1 MMSRISSN
9 NLFAHSMLR
18 KMWLYIISL
27 VVLMIAGP
35 GRLLMQIDNLLMWN
49 PSITRRE
56 LMANLIYYAQFTN
69 QLNLV
74 IVIAITVAFAFFSF
88 RYLYSRSKVDLYHS
102 MAIKRKDMYRQ
113 IVLSAIIPLVIIRTI
128 TFLAILG
135 VFAAKGILVGY
146 TFGMVFT
153 TYILGIIFS
162 LIFFSLT
169 VIAISITGNLLAGG
183 LATLALFSLTEMI
196 FNVYD
201 SYKNFCFETVSYIT
215 EFSWIRFLLSP
226 LTAMRSFG
234 VMIEDSIPE
243 LIVILVIMVLLYF
256 AAGAAFVVRPSE
268 GYNKAVVYKG
278 LNPVIRIL
286 ATMIFAMTAGMYVVF
301 VQNTL
306 TQTWYWISFIVAGIL
321 VFCLTNSI
329 IYSDFRKS
337 LARLPELAI
346 ALVAAAVIAVIF
358 LYDLTGYDRYIPK
371 EDSIESVAVAF
382 ESLDTEQSIYEVD
395 KGPEGGSLEYTD
407 STQYIL
413 KHMESDKIKEA
424 INLATIGVSELKP
437 YKSVFDRQQGNAA
450 VPIAKTTYSYGHPDN
465 VQKNCY
471 VIKYKLKSGR
481 SVYRSYNASISATYN
496 DTAAFYDSE
505 EYKNVVNGLDNII
518 KYGNIG
524 VIRINGLNYSEIGK
538 ITGTDVEAFLENYRK
553 DVFDRTLDDMK
564 KEYPIANLS
573 SSGDE
578 KNYEGFYLSG
588 YYIYPCDTNTVDFLK
603 SKGIELEDS
612 HPSVSDL
619 AQTINKITVSVYD
632 EANDGSKQVEYLPG
646 SDDDIINKII
656 SCGIV
661 DQYSY
666 VNSVLRE
673 YDSQVSIIC
682 NYLNLEGYVNDA
694 YLSIPIKD
702 MPKQVYTDL
711 ESAEIVQ
718 W

>member
-74 IVIAITVAFAFFSF
+74 IVIAIAVAFAFFSF

-169 VIAISITGNLLAGG
+169 VIAITLTGNILAGG
-183 LATLALFSLTEMI
+183 LATLALLSMAEMI

-321 VFCLTNSI
+321 VFCLVNSI

-337 LARLPELAI
+337 FARIGELAI

-358 LYDLTGYDRYIPK
+358 LYDLAGYDRYIPSENK
-371 EDSIESVAVAF
+371 IESVAVAF
-382 ESLDTEQSIYEVD
+382 ESIDTEQNIYELG
-395 KGPEGGSLEYTD
+395 KGPNGTVLDYTD
-407 STQYIL
+407 NTQYIL
-413 KHMESDKIKEA
+413 SHMESDKIKEA
-424 INLATIGVSELKP
+424 LNLATVGVSELKP
-437 YKSVFDRQQGNAA
+437 YKSVFDRQQDNVA

-471 VIKYKLKSGR
+471 IIKYKLKSGR
-481 SVYRSYNASISATYN
+481 TVYRQYYASMSATYN
-496 DTAAFYDSE
+496 DTAAFYDTE
-505 EYKNVVNGLDNII
+505 EYKNVACGLDNII
-518 KYGNIG
+518 KYGDIG
-524 VIRINGLNYSEIGK
+524 LIKINELTYSEIGK
-538 ITGTDVEAFLENYRK
+538 IAGTDVDAFLENYRK
-553 DVFDRTLDDMK
+553 DVFNRTLDDMK
-564 KEYPIANLS
+564 KEYPVASIS
-573 SSGDE
+573 SSIDE
-578 KNYEGFYLSG
+578 KSNGGYYLSG
-588 YYIYPCDTNTVDFLK
+588 YYIYPCDTNTIVFLK
-603 SKGIELEDS
+603 SKGIELRES
-612 HPSVSDL
+612 YPNINEL

-632 EANDGSKQVEYLPG
+632 EENDGNKQVEYLPG
-646 SDDDIINKII
+646 SDDAIINQII
-656 SCGIV
+656 SVGV
-661 DQYSY
+661 LDQYSY

-682 NYLNLEGYVNDA
+682 NYLNLEGYVNDS
-694 YLSIPIKD
+694 YLCIPIKD
-702 MPKQVYTDL
+702 MPSQVYTDL
-711 ESAEIVQ
+711 ESAEIMQ

>member
-74 IVIAITVAFAFFSF
+74 IVIAIAVAFAFFSF

-169 VIAISITGNLLAGG
+169 VIAITLTGNILAGG
-183 LATLALFSLTEMI
+183 LATLALLSMAEMI

-518 KYGNIG
+518 KY
-524 VIRINGLNYSEIGK
+524 VTS
-538 ITGTDVEAFLENYRK
+538 V
-553 DVFDRTLDDMK
+553 
-564 KEYPIANLS
+564 
-573 SSGDE
+573 
-578 KNYEGFYLSG
+578 LSG
-588 YYIYPCDTNTVDFLK
+588 LM
-603 SKGIELEDS
+603 G
-612 HPSVSDL
+612 
-619 AQTINKITVSVYD
+619 
-632 EANDGSKQVEYLPG
+632 
-646 SDDDIINKII
+646 
-656 SCGIV
+656 
-661 DQYSY
+661 
-666 VNSVLRE
+666 
-673 YDSQVSIIC
+673 
-682 NYLNLEGYVNDA
+682 
-694 YLSIPIKD
+694 
-702 MPKQVYTDL
+702 
-711 ESAEIVQ
+711 
-718 W
+718 